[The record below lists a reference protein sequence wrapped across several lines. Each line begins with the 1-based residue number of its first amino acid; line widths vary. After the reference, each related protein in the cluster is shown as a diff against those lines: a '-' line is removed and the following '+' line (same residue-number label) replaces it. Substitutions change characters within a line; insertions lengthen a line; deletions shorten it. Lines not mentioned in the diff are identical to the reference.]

1 MNYVSFLRAINVGGN
16 SIVSMAALKDTD
28 ESLGFADVRT
38 YINSGNLFF
47 ASAESDTKKLTA
59 KIEKALEE
67 STGLPIKVVVL
78 THAALQKIV
87 DAIPS
92 DWVDDSAMRC
102 YVMLLWTEVDDRKI
116 LTELPMAPGVDEVK
130 YTPGAVIWRVD
141 RKNIRKSKMNRIIGT
156 PVYKKMSM
164 RSANTMRKLSELTQ
178 GGGATRP
185 AGAIRAAPRRRQPR

>member
-16 SIVSMAALKDTD
+16 SIVSMAALKDTY

-38 YINSGNLFF
+38 YINSGNLIF
-47 ASAESDTKKLTA
+47 ASAESDPNKLTA
-59 KIEKALEE
+59 KIEKALEK

-78 THAALQKIV
+78 THSALQKIV

-92 DWVDDSAMRC
+92 GWVDDSSMRC
-102 YVMLLWTEVDDRKI
+102 YVMLLWKEVDDRKI
-116 LTELPMAPGVDEVK
+116 LAELPMAPGIDEVK

-185 AGAIRAAPRRRQPR
+185 AGAIRAAQRRRQPR